1 MRAVDT
7 NLLVRALVRDDAA
20 QSAAAE
26 AVLANEPVFIPVTV
40 MLELEWVL
48 RSRYGF
54 EPNKLSQAFTLLCA
68 LPNATVGE
76 AAAVRQA
83 AARLAKGWDFADA
96 LHHAL
101 SEGCADFLSFDDSL
115 VKRAARS
122 SPKAF
127 PPIRKP

>member
-26 AVLANEPVFIPVTV
+26 AALAKEPVFIPVTV

-54 EPNKLSQAFTLLCA
+54 EPDKLSLAFTLLCA
-68 LPNATVGE
+68 LPNVTVGE
-76 AAAVRQA
+76 AAAVCQA
-83 AARLAKGWDFADA
+83 AARLAKGWEFADA

-101 SEGCADFLSFDDSL
+101 SEGCVDFLSFDDHL
-115 VKRAARS
+115 VKRAARA
-122 SPKAF
+122 SPRAL

>member
-7 NLLVRALVRDDAA
+7 NLIVRALVRDDAA

-48 RSRYGF
+48 RSCYGF
-54 EPNKLSQAFTLLCA
+54 EPDKLSQAFTLLCA
-68 LPNATVGE
+68 LPNVTVGE

-101 SEGCADFLSFDDSL
+101 SEGCVDFLSFDDHL
-115 VKRAARS
+115 VKRAARA
-122 SPKAF
+122 SPRAL
-127 PPIRKP
+127 PPIRRP

>member
-7 NLLVRALVRDDAA
+7 NILVRALVRDDAA

-48 RSRYGF
+48 RSRYRF
-54 EPNKLSQAFTLLCA
+54 DPNKLSQAFTLLCA
-68 LPNATVGE
+68 LPNVTVGE

-83 AARLAKGWDFADA
+83 AARLA
-96 LHHAL
+96 
-101 SEGCADFLSFDDSL
+101 
-115 VKRAARS
+115 
-122 SPKAF
+122 
-127 PPIRKP
+127 